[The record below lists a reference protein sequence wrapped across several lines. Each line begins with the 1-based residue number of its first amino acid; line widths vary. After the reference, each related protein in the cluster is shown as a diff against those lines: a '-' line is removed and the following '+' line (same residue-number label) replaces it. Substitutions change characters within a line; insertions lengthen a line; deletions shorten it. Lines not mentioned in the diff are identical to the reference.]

1 MRWIFWDPFANL
13 YRSAMYL
20 DQQIKEVCQQV
31 ISCESD
37 EKAVEL
43 LRRLQGLLHQKVEEL
58 RATFDGA
65 ATRD

>member
-1 MRWIFWDPFANL
+1 
-13 YRSAMYL
+13 MYL

-43 LRRLQGLLHQKVEEL
+43 LRRLQGLLHQKIEEL